1 MTVGK
6 KIALLPLIAVLAIVM
21 VALVMIR
28 DIGSVFDSA
37 SYGTVNTIPSL
48 VVLDA
53 MEMNLATARVNIWQH
68 VARKDAAV
76 MALDEHHIADARAG
90 IDKAVKD
97 YERLV
102 SDDKDKALLQD
113 DRDAFAAYYVL
124 VDHALDL
131 SRAGKKAE
139 AAEFL
144 GSQQSE
150 ILKTSGSIQAHRLY
164 NEALGKKGADDAAH
178 VKSRAVLTGVILALI
193 TMVLI
198 SGIGYAIFRQLTRQL
213 GGEPAYAANVMHG
226 IATGSLDANIALK
239 RGDETSLLYAVKLMS
254 DKLKLVVDGQHR
266 VIAAANQG
274 DFAERIDLDGLAGF
288 QKDLGAG
295 LNDLVTTTGASIGDV
310 IVVMRALSEGD
321 LTSSISGEYH
331 GAFAQIKQHVN
342 QTIDKL
348 SQVVGDVTGGA
359 AALADASEQVS
370 ITSQSLSQASSEQ
383 AASIQETSASME
395 QMTASI
401 TQTSD
406 NANVTNTIANG
417 AAVEASEGGAAVHAT
432 ALAMK
437 QIAQKIG
444 IIDDIAYQ
452 TNLLALN
459 AAIEAARAGEH
470 GKGFAVVAAEV
481 RKLAERSQVAAQEI
495 GTVATSSVE
504 LAEKAGRLL
513 DAIVPNIKKTSD
525 LVEEIAAAS
534 TEQTSGVGQINAAV
548 TQMSQTTQLN
558 AASSEE
564 LAATAAQMSS
574 QAEQLQKTISF
585 FKLTEAPAAVEHT
598 KRQGK
603 GLMAKKL
610 GAGKARQ
617 TAAARSTPGGVLSGQ
632 PLLAILGDEVP
643 DEASFT
649 RF

>member
-6 KIALLPLIAVLAIVM
+6 KIALLPIVAVIAIVM
-21 VALVMIR
+21 VALLMMR
-28 DIGSVFDSA
+28 DIGKVYDAA
-37 SYGTVNTIPSL
+37 SYGTVNTVPSL
-48 VVLDA
+48 LVLDE
-53 MEMNLATARVNIWQH
+53 MEANLATLRVNIWKH
-68 VARKDAAV
+68 LARNDLAA
-76 MALDEHHIADARAG
+76 MALEEQFITEGRAG

-97 YERLV
+97 YELLL
-102 SDDKDKALLQD
+102 SDDKDKALLQA
-113 DRDAFAAYYVL
+113 DRDAFAAYYHL
-124 VDHALDL
+124 VDHALEL

-139 AAEFL
+139 AAEYL
-144 GSQQSE
+144 GSRQTE
-150 ILKTSGSIQAHRLY
+150 ILKTSGSIHAHRLY
-164 NEALGKKGADDAAH
+164 NETLGKQGADDAAH
-178 VKSRAVLTGVILALI
+178 LKSQALLSGVILVLV
-193 TMVLI
+193 TMVLV
-198 SGIGYAIFRQLTRQL
+198 SGIGYVIVRQLTRQL
-213 GGEPAYAANVMHG
+213 GGEPAYAANVMHD
-226 IATGSLDANIALK
+226 IAAGSLDADIVLK
-239 RGDETSLLYAVKLMS
+239 SGDETSMLFAVKVMTN
-254 DKLKLVVDGQHR
+254 KLKVVVDGQRR

-288 QKDLGAG
+288 QRDLGAG

-310 IVVMRALSEGD
+310 IVVMRALSGGD
-321 LTSSISGEYH
+321 LTSRISGEYE
-331 GAFAQIKQHVN
+331 GAFAEIKEHVN

-348 SQVVGDVTGGA
+348 SQVVGDVNGGA
-359 AALADASEQVS
+359 SALADASEQVS
-370 ITSQSLSQASSEQ
+370 TTSQSLSQASSEQ

-406 NANVTNTIANG
+406 NAKVTNSIANG
-417 AAVEASEGGAAVHAT
+417 ASLEAIEGGTAVRAT

-437 QIAQKIG
+437 QIALKIG

-481 RKLAERSQVAAQEI
+481 RKLAERSQIAAQEI

-504 LAEKAGRLL
+504 LADKAGRLL

-534 TEQTSGVGQINAAV
+534 AEQTSGVGQINAAV
-548 TQMSQTTQLN
+548 TQMSQATQLN
-558 AASSEE
+558 AASSEQ

-574 QAEQLQKTISF
+574 QAAQLQKTISF
-585 FKLTEAPAAVEHT
+585 FKLTDAPAASDSS
-598 KRQGK
+598 KRPGK
-603 GLMAKKL
+603 SSMAKRP
-610 GAGKARQ
+610 AGGKVRLA
-617 TAAARSTPGGVLSGQ
+617 AAARSTPGAVLSGE
-632 PLLAILGDEVP
+632 PLLAILGDEMP
-643 DEASFT
+643 KEASFT